1 MFGAIGKIPF
11 LRYFFDKS
19 YKLKHHF
26 FLFKLEAKKVNSTA
40 FANTLLG
47 IMCMNNPDG
56 KMRLKCNVIYS
67 DDGENHFWLLKFR
80 KKS

>member
-1 MFGAIGKIPF
+1 MNDTEYI
-11 LRYFFDKS
+11 
-19 YKLKHHF
+19 

-56 KMRLKCNVIYS
+56 KMSLKCNVIYS
-67 DDGENHFWLLKFR
+67 DDGDNHFWLLKSR
-80 KKS
+80 E